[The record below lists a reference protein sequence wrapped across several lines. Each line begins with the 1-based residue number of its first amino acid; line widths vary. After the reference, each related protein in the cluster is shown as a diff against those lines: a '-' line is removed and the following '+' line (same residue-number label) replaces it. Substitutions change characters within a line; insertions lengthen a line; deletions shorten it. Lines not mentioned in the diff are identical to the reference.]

1 MKKMIYRQGDIV
13 LKTINEI
20 PKNVKKKNLILAY
33 GEATGHMHQFLDANL
48 VTVYELNQQQFVEG
62 FQESNLVHNEDG
74 TLQIPQG
81 IYEVV
86 QQREKDLT
94 EEIRQVID

>member
-62 FQESNLVHNEDG
+62 FQESNLVHNEHG